1 MNKMKPKCSSKCS
14 SCLFY
19 FTNGCIAPP
28 GDDYYIEI
36 SEKQAK
42 LILNNQDRF
51 ELTSKTSKEL
61 INKFPELVVV

>member
-1 MNKMKPKCSSKCS
+1 MNKMKPKCSAKCG

-28 GDDYYIEI
+28 GEDYYIEI

-42 LILNNQDRF
+42 LILDNQHRF
-51 ELTSKTSKEL
+51 EISPRTSKEL
-61 INKFPELVVV
+61 KSKFPALI